1 MKMRKRILLLIPM
14 LLFPGGCLLS
24 RVGSQGIDTTRFDPA
39 QRLNPV
45 AVEQN
50 FTMRN
55 GAIHEDP
62 ELLKV
67 GVSRDRIAAAFGAPN
82 ETHNRNGQIEDIYE
96 FNPDG
101 SKFVAPK
108 TYARNVAAGVFT
120 GGAAMLVRQG
130 RIAHTEHQLT
140 VYRLTYGSNG
150 AVQAVHK
157 EAFDSAADD
166 SSGAAEP

>member
-1 MKMRKRILLLIPM
+1 MRKRVFLLLP
-14 LLFPGGCLLS
+14 LLFGDGCLMS
-24 RVGSQGIDTTRFDPA
+24 RMSSQGIDTSRFDPA

-55 GAIHEDP
+55 DAIHEDP

-82 ETHNRNGQIEDIYE
+82 ETQNRNGQIEDTYE

-140 VYRLTYGSNG
+140 VYRLTYGRDR

-157 EAFDSAADD
+157 EAFDSPSDE
-166 SSGAAEP
+166 SSGANGH